1 MGTILNLEAAEARP
15 LGDGASM
22 ATLIDKEST
31 EMHVALLRLAAGH
44 YQGEVP
50 LGSDRYL
57 FVIEGIDKRYR
68 ASNRKEEQQILEQF
82 TRVYPPKA
90 RHSLAQLRDGYG
102 AK

>member
-1 MGTILNLEAAEARP
+1 MGRQL
-15 LGDGASM
+15 SM
-22 ATLIDKEST
+22 TTRKE
-31 EMHVALLRLAAGH
+31 L
-44 YQGEVP
+44 
-50 LGSDRYL
+50 
-57 FVIEGIDKRYR
+57 IEGIDKRYR